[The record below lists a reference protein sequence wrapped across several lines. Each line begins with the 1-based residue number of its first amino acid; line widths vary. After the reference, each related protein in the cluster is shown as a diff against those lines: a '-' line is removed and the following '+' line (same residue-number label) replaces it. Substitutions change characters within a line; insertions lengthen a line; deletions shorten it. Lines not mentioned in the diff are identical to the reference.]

1 LATKL
6 KDIEKTD
13 ILNIAFQY
21 GDNPTMG
28 GDPEFFVSTKGN
40 KVLASDKF
48 FPSKDKP
55 IVFKPRYNA
64 VIPVS
69 PLKLFFD
76 GIQAEMNIGANT
88 CREYL
93 SANVQAC
100 LAKAKTILARKK
112 GDYKVAI
119 KPSTRVLRSEIM
131 AADPEARRFGC
142 APDFN
147 AYTLTTNT
155 SEIDATN
162 HPYRYAGGHM
172 HFGVYSQFAKR
183 DYEDGKVR
191 GESFLLSEEGQLRV
205 IKAFDLFVGTAC
217 SIFDVDRYAKIR
229 RESYGKAGCF
239 RPTPYGIE
247 YRTPSCW
254 WLKSPF
260 TTSLI
265 FGLARIAWKLT
276 ANKYDEVFRDTIG
289 VDEETIKG
297 ICDEGDS
304 KEAKKLWKHMLPYV
318 MLLHRISGNPLR
330 YNTVVS
336 ELMDDR
342 PEEYHYM
349 HYSTGVKF
357 WDPKEVKKRGIMEKW
372 YGNKRTLLD
381 LEKSYYNTDY
391 GLLVSAPAA
400 FAYAIKHGLN
410 AIMSDNI
417 YKNWSIN
424 TKDTSGHNFECTRG
438 WARGNYQMLYKNID
452 FLKFQ
457 KSFIK
462 SLI

>member
-1 LATKL
+1 M
-6 KDIEKTD
+6 IQ
-13 ILNIAFQY
+13 NIALLVSFLILSVFSLKNDQNITVTMDAPDQVQAGEEMLVTLNLKKGSIESFSRFTQTLPY
-21 GDNPTMG
+21 GLTA
-28 GDPEFFVSTKGN
+28 ERIST
-40 KVLASDKF
+40 A
-48 FPSKDKP
+48 
-55 IVFKPRYNA
+55 NA
-64 VIPVS
+64 DFSFEEQRLRIIW
-69 PLKLFFD
+69 LKLPPEDSLEVKYRIKVNPRLTGNFNLEGEFAFVEENQRKTMPVTAGHVINIIPNPEVAENQRIDIDAFQELALANAD
-76 GIQAEMNIGANT
+76 GNLEALEVVRSEPVKSGAF
-88 CREYL
+88 EY
-93 SANVQAC
+93 
-100 LAKAKTILARKK
+100 TIDLRIKK
-112 GDYKVAI
+112 GDLSK
-119 KPSTRVLRSEIM
+119 
-131 AADPEARRFGC
+131 
-142 APDFN
+142 
-147 AYTLTTNT
+147 
-155 SEIDATN
+155 
-162 HPYRYAGGHM
+162 
-172 HFGVYSQFAKR
+172 FAK
-183 DYEDGKVR
+183 V
-191 GESFLLSEEGQLRV
+191 EEYIPEGYRV
-205 IKAFDLFVGTAC
+205 V
-217 SIFDVDRYAKIR
+217 
-229 RESYGKAGCF
+229 
-239 RPTPYGIE
+239 
-247 YRTPSCW
+247 
-254 WLKSPF
+254 
-260 TTSLI
+260 
-265 FGLARIAWKLT
+265 
-276 ANKYDEVFRDTIG
+276 
-289 VDEETIKG
+289 
-297 ICDEGDS
+297 EGDS

-424 TKDTSGHNFECTRG
+424 TSGHNFECTRG